1 MTSTSCAI
9 TDAIFDFCGVVLD
22 WQCRAA
28 LEGRYPAELV
38 DRICADDDP
47 CGFFDYEDRMD
58 HGELLAQVLPD
69 VECEQGKELADIFA
83 DYIARYDDA
92 LPRMI
97 PGMEELLGDLR
108 KAGYGVW
115 GLTNWS
121 SETFHFAFEKFP
133 QLERLLN
140 GTVVSG
146 VEKKFKPN
154 ADFYELALQ
163 RFGLDA
169 GRCVFFDDTAKNV
182 TGAEN
187 VGIRAFRF
195 TDADQARRDLESLG
209 LKF

>member
-1 MTSTSCAI
+1 M
-9 TDAIFDFCGVVLD
+9 
-22 WQCRAA
+22 
-28 LEGRYPAELV
+28 
-38 DRICADDDP
+38 
-47 CGFFDYEDRMD
+47 
-58 HGELLAQVLPD
+58 
-69 VECEQGKELADIFA
+69 
-83 DYIARYDDA
+83 
-92 LPRMI
+92 
-97 PGMEELLGDLR
+97 
-108 KAGYGVW
+108 
-115 GLTNWS
+115 TNWS

>member
-1 MTSTSCAI
+1 MASASRPI
-9 TDAIFDFCGVVLD
+9 TDVIFDFCGVVLD

-28 LEGRYPAELV
+28 LEGRYPTELV

-58 HGELLAQVLPD
+58 HGELLEQVLPD
-69 VECEQGKELADIFA
+69 VRREQGERIADIFA

-108 KAGYGVW
+108 QAGYGVW

-121 SETFHFAFEKFP
+121 CETFHVAFEKFP
-133 QLERLLN
+133 QLERLLD

-154 ADFYELALQ
+154 ADFYELALH
-163 RFGLDA
+163 RFGLEPDS
-169 GRCVFFDDTAKNV
+169 CVFFDDTAKNV
-182 TGAEN
+182 TGAQK
-187 VGIRAFRF
+187 VGIHAFRF
-195 TDADQARRDLESLG
+195 VDAQQARRDLESMGVRL
-209 LKF
+209 